1 MHALRIIHYTS
12 GTYHETTAELTREI
26 GARASEEAAKDRRA
40 RNHKTAPTD
49 PSSVSI
55 RELDGGMQS
64 DTSYSSRR
72 KSKYERWL

>member
-1 MHALRIIHYTS
+1 LRIIHYTS
-12 GTYHETTAELTREI
+12 GTYHETTVELTHEI
-26 GARASEEAAKDRRA
+26 RASIVAMPRRQAKDRRA
-40 RNHKTAPTD
+40 RNHETAPAD

-55 RELDGGMQS
+55 RELDGSMQS